1 MPPAEPPFALPVA
14 TPRQV
19 AWGLA
24 LVLASA
30 FGYALLG
37 LAVKA
42 AVAHLPLA
50 EVVLVR
56 AAGGLALSVVG
67 LRLAGEAWAFRPWP
81 PLLLRGT
88 AGWLALM
95 LSFAA
100 IQRLPL
106 ADAVVVNHTSPFFTV
121 AIAALWL
128 GETMGPWRWG
138 ALLLAFSGVVA
149 VAGPGVGS
157 AWASTDP
164 WGLALAMGGAASAGL
179 AYVAVKQASAH
190 HGPWA
195 IGVAFGG
202 VATLGSLPWALSLGL
217 VWPPSWV
224 AWAWLGGVVVAS
236 TSAQLCYAYGARL
249 IPASSASVVLLFTP
263 LFAALLA
270 WGAWGQD
277 PSFGAGLGA
286 LLLLVAGGLLL
297 WEARRSGA

>member
-1 MPPAEPPFALPVA
+1 M
-14 TPRQV
+14 
-19 AWGLA
+19 AWGLG

-30 FGYALLG
+30 FGYAVLG
-37 LAVKA
+37 LTVKA
-42 AVAHLPLA
+42 AVGHLPLA
-50 EVVLVR
+50 EVVLAR
-56 AAGGLALSVVG
+56 AVGGLALSLVG
-67 LRLAGEAWAFRPWP
+67 LHLAREAWAFRPWP
-81 PLLLRGT
+81 PLVLRGT

-128 GETMGPWRWG
+128 GEGMGPWRWG
-138 ALLLAFSGVVA
+138 ALLLAFAGVVA

-157 AWASTDP
+157 AWAGADP

-195 IGVAFGG
+195 IGVAFGS
-202 VATLGSLPWALSLGL
+202 VATLGSLPWALGVGL
-217 VWPPSWV
+217 VWPAAWE
-224 AWAWLGGVVVAS
+224 AWAWLVGVAVAS
-236 TSAQLCYAYGARL
+236 TAAQLCYAYGARL
-249 IPASSASVVLLFTP
+249 VPASSASVVLLFTP

-270 WGAWGQD
+270 WGAWGQA
-277 PSFGAGLGA
+277 PSAGAGLGA
-286 LLLLVAGGLLL
+286 LLLLLAGGLLL
-297 WEARRSGA
+297 REAKQGRVA